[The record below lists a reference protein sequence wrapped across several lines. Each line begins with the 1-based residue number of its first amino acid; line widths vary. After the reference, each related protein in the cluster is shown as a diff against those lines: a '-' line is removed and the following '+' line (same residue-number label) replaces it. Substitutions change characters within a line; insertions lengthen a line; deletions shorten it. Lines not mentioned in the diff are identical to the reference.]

1 MALITDTQWDS
12 FEAIKTVAKI
22 DISKEKFNYKS
33 HKINAYNLLAI
44 LITTVFIILVVSL
57 KYYNLDLKITA
68 IYLGFELINFI
79 IYPIYSIK
87 TSYLQLEKYEIK
99 VTSNKLFA
107 GILRMIMSLLKTP
120 YCTGI
125 GQVTSSIY
133 QFITVNMIHNVS
145 NQVDK
150 CS

>member
-1 MALITDTQWDS
+1 ML
-12 FEAIKTVAKI
+12 VASI
-22 DISKEKFNYKS
+22 
-33 HKINAYNLLAI
+33 
-44 LITTVFIILVVSL
+44 

-68 IYLGFELINFI
+68 IYLSFELINFI

-87 TSYLQLEKYEIK
+87 TSYLQLEEYEIK

-107 GILRMIMSLLKTP
+107 GILRMIVSLLKTP

-133 QFITVNMIHNVS
+133 QFVTVNIIFHRNFRI
-145 NQVDK
+145 DK
-150 CS
+150 NGIVIKKGEENENICTNKLEC